1 MCQEGRSAK
10 LPLTPMEPK
19 KLSTGQSAVI
29 LVDGQWSRALAP
41 ASNPS
46 PLSKKTLN
54 NFPFFLTPDWLWK
67 QGRNANKC
75 IKESV

>member
-1 MCQEGRSAK
+1 MCQEGCSAK

-41 ASNPS
+41 AYQPQPS
-46 PLSKKTLN
+46 LPKKTLN
-54 NFPFFLTPDWLWK
+54 DFPFFLTPDWL
-67 QGRNANKC
+67 
-75 IKESV
+75 